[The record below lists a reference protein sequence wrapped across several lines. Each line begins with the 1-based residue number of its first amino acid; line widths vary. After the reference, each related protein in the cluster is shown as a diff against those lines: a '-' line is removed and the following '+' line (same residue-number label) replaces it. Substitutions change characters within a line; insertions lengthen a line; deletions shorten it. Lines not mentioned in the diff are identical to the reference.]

1 MRPDLASQLGVPN
14 WRPELASRIGV
25 PNWRPELASR
35 IEGLQRVPNELFIKV
50 QSGGVFRCTQCAHW
64 GVFQRVPN
72 WGSKIGGIA
81 VRPVMA
87 SVGARSMLSHPEIGG
102 TAKNGEKW

>member
-1 MRPDLASQLGVPN
+1 MSYLLRCSPGVYFGVHSVHTGVYFS
-14 WRPELASRIGV
+14 ASRIG
-25 PNWRPELASR
+25 
-35 IEGLQRVPNELFIKV
+35 
-50 QSGGVFRCTQCAHW
+50 
-64 GVFQRVPN
+64 
-72 WGSKIGGIA
+72 GSKIGGIA